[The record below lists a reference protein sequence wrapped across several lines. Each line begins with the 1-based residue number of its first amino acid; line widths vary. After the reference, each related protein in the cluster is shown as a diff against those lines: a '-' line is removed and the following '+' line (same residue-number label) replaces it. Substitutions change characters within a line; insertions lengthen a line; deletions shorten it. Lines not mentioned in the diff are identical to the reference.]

1 MKWVEEQHIGRWIM
15 ADRLLDAVMEPETT
29 PSPEPWRLTGTA
41 LEVGMP
47 AFGPALAVEDED
59 DFDDEDEVFG
69 DDDEFEEGED
79 FEDEDEDFL
88 EDEEE
93 EVEGEAETDDEEA
106 EEDDDEEF

>member
-1 MKWVEEQHIGRWIM
+1 M
-15 ADRLLDAVMEPETT
+15 AEILLEAVTEPTT
-29 PSPEPWRLTGTA
+29 PATPADVPLWGPGGTA
-41 LEVGMP
+41 LEVGWP
-47 AFGPALAVEDED
+47 TSGADAAVEDED

-93 EVEGEAETDDEEA
+93 EVEGEAETDDEDE
-106 EEDDDEEF
+106 EEDEDEEF

>member
-1 MKWVEEQHIGRWIM
+1 M
-15 ADRLLDAVMEPETT
+15 ADRLLEAVTQPAAPDTT
-29 PSPEPWRLTGTA
+29 PAYEPWRLTGTA

-47 AFGPALAVEDED
+47 SFGTALAVEDED
-59 DFDDEDEVFG
+59 DFDDEEEVFG

-79 FEDEDEDFL
+79 FEEEDEDFL

-106 EEDDDEEF
+106 DDDDDEEF